1 MQKLVLK
8 QTVTQLAG
16 AAASRE
22 AQSPYTQV
30 MTTHS
35 NVSSKPIEGSDAP
48 DIRVLVVDDDA
59 DIRELV
65 AGYLGRHGLQ
75 VSVAQDAQQ
84 MRRELSL
91 HNVSLVLLDIMLP
104 GEDGLSLCR
113 ELRATTNPGI
123 IMLTALGEES
133 DRVLG
138 LELGADDYL
147 TKPFSPRELLAR
159 IRAVL
164 RRAREPL
171 PVHQLHGPECYEF
184 CGWRLRLDQ
193 RELHTAESV
202 LVSLTGG
209 ELDLLVAFVRN
220 PGRVLDREQLL
231 ELTKGRKAA
240 AFDRSVDVQLSRLR
254 RKLGAQ
260 DWIKTV
266 RGGGYLF
273 VPEVTELDRGVS

>member
-1 MQKLVLK
+1 MADSSTKLMVPPLS
-8 QTVTQLAG
+8 G
-16 AAASRE
+16 E
-22 AQSPYTQV
+22 A
-30 MTTHS
+30 
-35 NVSSKPIEGSDAP
+35 
-48 DIRVLVVDDDA
+48 RVLVVDDDE

-65 AGYLGRHGLQ
+65 ASYLGRHGLT
-75 VSVAQDAQQ
+75 VSTAGDAIQ
-84 MRRELSL
+84 MRRELAA
-91 HNVSLVLLDIMLP
+91 HKVALVLLDIMLP
-104 GEDGLSLCR
+104 GEDGLTLCR
-113 ELRATTNPGI
+113 ELRATSNPGI

-138 LELGADDYL
+138 LELGADDYI

-171 PVHQLHGPECYEF
+171 PVHQMHGPEGYEF
-184 CGWRLRLDQ
+184 CGWQLRLDQ
-193 RELHTAESV
+193 RELHTAEHA
-202 LVSLTGG
+202 LVTLTGG
-209 ELDLLVAFVRN
+209 EFDLLVAFVRN

-231 ELTKGRKAA
+231 ELTKGRKAQ
-240 AFDRSVDVQLSRLR
+240 AFDRSIDVQLSRLR

-273 VPEVTELDRGVS
+273 VPQVTPSDGEST